1 MILLDSFVN
10 AILSVDETD
19 LSVNKA
25 QVLLKLVSQYG
36 KLFEYSLNIDLSDP
50 DQQPSR
56 VKSTDLNEDEADE
69 DSEDLKCFIKTI
81 ESGIECKLLAIDL
94 IKLVLNYFIKEG
106 RFIY

>member
-1 MILLDSFVN
+1 
-10 AILSVDETD
+10 VDETD

-25 QVLLKLVSQYG
+25 QVLMKLVSEYG
-36 KLFEYSLNIDLSDP
+36 KLFEYSLNIDLCDP

-56 VKSTDLNEDEADE
+56 VKSTDLNEDEVDE

-106 RFIY
+106 